1 MENIKEYKKDFS
13 QLGLMFV
20 IGYIII
26 MVAQTSV
33 AAIVFHLKP
42 EWQGNMNVIILLSAV
57 PMYLIGMP
65 ILIFLVSRLP
75 GRTPQKHKMKPG
87 QFVLSFIMCIAI
99 MYVSNFITVILASII
114 ETLKGSPV
122 NNEVANLAASA
133 DMRLTFVYMVLLAPI
148 FEEFIFRKLI
158 VDKTLKYGEG
168 AAIVLSGVMF
178 GLFHGNISQC
188 LYAATMGMF
197 LAFLYVKTGNLK
209 ITIGIHMLINFMGS
223 IVSILVM
230 KLIHYEELMKIMEK
244 PVEEQTG
251 LLMRNVMENLPGW
264 LLYMLYGCVIMGL
277 MIAGVVM
284 LIVFRKRF
292 VIKPGEVVLPKGQR
306 FSIMFLNVGMILY
319 CLLFI
324 GVIIAQLL
332 M

>member
-1 MENIKEYKKDFS
+1 
-13 QLGLMFV
+13 
-20 IGYIII
+20 
-26 MVAQTSV
+26 
-33 AAIVFHLKP
+33 
-42 EWQGNMNVIILLSAV
+42 
-57 PMYLIGMP
+57 
-65 ILIFLVSRLP
+65 
-75 GRTPQKHKMKPG
+75 
-87 QFVLSFIMCIAI
+87 
-99 MYVSNFITVILASII
+99 
-114 ETLKGSPV
+114 
-122 NNEVANLAASA
+122 
-133 DMRLTFVYMVLLAPI
+133 
-148 FEEFIFRKLI
+148 
-158 VDKTLKYGEG
+158 
-168 AAIVLSGVMF
+168 
-178 GLFHGNISQC
+178 
-188 LYAATMGMF
+188 
-197 LAFLYVKTGNLK
+197 
-209 ITIGIHMLINFMGS
+209 MGS

-306 FSIMFLNVGMILY
+306 FKIMFLNVGMILY